1 MENKIVRPVI
11 TIDGPAASGKG
22 TVTKRVANDLNLFY
36 VETGF
41 FYRVI
46 GKLFLVDP
54 IKDNIK
60 NFLKNISKESFF
72 LENKNKFNLYNEEV
86 AEKASSLA
94 KNKEVRKFVLSKQ
107 IETLKDYPREFRGA
121 ILEGRDCGTVIAP
134 NADVKFFLTA
144 KLEIRAKRRHQQ
156 ILIKNKKIKYE
167 NVLKDLAIRD
177 RNDIS
182 RKISPLVKARD
193 AIEIDCS
200 STNIE
205 ETIMIVKKFILSKL
219 PYFK

>member
-11 TIDGPAASGKG
+11 TIDGPSASGKG
-22 TVTKRVANDLNLFY
+22 TITKRVANDLNLFY
-36 VETGF
+36 LETGF

-46 GKLFLVDP
+46 GKLFLVNP
-54 IKDNIK
+54 VKDNIK
-60 NFLKNISKESFF
+60 KFLKNISKESFF
-72 LENKNKFNLYNEEV
+72 LDNKYKFDLYNEEV

-107 IETLKDYPREFRGA
+107 IETLRDYPKEFRGA

-167 NVLKDLAIRD
+167 NVLKDLEIRD

-200 STNIE
+200 STDIE

>member
-1 MENKIVRPVI
+1 MESKIVRPVI
-11 TIDGPAASGKG
+11 TIDGPSASGKG

-36 VETGF
+36 LETGF

-46 GKLFLVDP
+46 GKLFLVNP
-54 IKDNIK
+54 VKDNIK
-60 NFLKNISKESFF
+60 KFLKNISKESFF
-72 LENKNKFNLYNEEV
+72 LDNKNKFDLYNEEV

-94 KNKEVRKFVLSKQ
+94 KKKEVRKFVLSKQ
-107 IETLKDYPREFRGA
+107 IETLKDYPKEFKGA

-167 NVLKDLAIRD
+167 NVLQNLAIRD

-182 RKISPLVKARD
+182 RKIRSVQWHVSRNGK
-193 AIEIDCS
+193 
-200 STNIE
+200 T
-205 ETIMIVKKFILSKL
+205 
-219 PYFK
+219 

>member
-54 IKDNIK
+54 VKDNIR

-72 LENKNKFNLYNEEV
+72 LDNKYKLNLYNEEV

-94 KNKEVRKFVLSKQ
+94 KKKEVRKFVLSKQ
-107 IETLKDYPREFRGA
+107 IETLKDYPKEFRGA

-156 ILIKNKKIKYE
+156 ILVKNKKIKYE
-167 NVLKDLAIRD
+167 NVLKELAIRD

-193 AIEIDCS
+193 AIEIDSS
-200 STNIE
+200 STDIE

>member
-46 GKLFLVDP
+46 GKFFLVDP

-200 STNIE
+200 STDIE

>member
-1 MENKIVRPVI
+1 M
-11 TIDGPAASGKG
+11 
-22 TVTKRVANDLNLFY
+22 
-36 VETGF
+36 
-41 FYRVI
+41 
-46 GKLFLVDP
+46 
-54 IKDNIK
+54 
-60 NFLKNISKESFF
+60 
-72 LENKNKFNLYNEEV
+72 
-86 AEKASSLA
+86 
-94 KNKEVRKFVLSKQ
+94 LSKQ
-107 IETLKDYPREFRGA
+107 IETLKDYPKEFKGA

-167 NVLKDLAIRD
+167 NVLQNLAIRD

-219 PYFK
+219 PNFK